1 MPSKRSSAEIEI
13 FNCHFY
19 AQHCT
24 FCSNEFYINILFSI
38 SFKKKH
44 MTHDEC
50 YPHWKD
56 IVVLLLLFEQEKSPA
71 FKCTNN
77 QQ

>member
-1 MPSKRSSAEIEI
+1 
-13 FNCHFY
+13 
-19 AQHCT
+19 
-24 FCSNEFYINILFSI
+24 
-38 SFKKKH
+38 